1 MIIEPEFTPIVGN
14 GDLSPKIATLSN
26 NESLKKI
33 KSENKN
39 KAVFLLRMFL
49 PMPFSSLEKSLKNL
63 PYFKDY

>member
-14 GDLSPKIATLSN
+14 GDLALKKATLSN

-39 KAVFLLRMFL
+39 KAVFPVKDVPAHAFFL
-49 PMPFSSLEKSLKNL
+49 TGKILKKPTL
-63 PYFKDY
+63 F